1 MFFFFF
7 FFLFAT
13 NVSQKAGVNQAKWDL
28 GVALGAWGAVTKEEE
43 GYVEF
48 THWPA
53 YNARKSTL
61 RLRVLRKPLRLYR
74 SSGKEGSM
82 PSFPQ

>member
-53 YNARKSTL
+53 YNALMQEINSAIKGLTKAAKA
-61 RLRVLRKPLRLYR
+61 V
-74 SSGKEGSM
+74 
-82 PSFPQ
+82 